1 MNSLQGHLLVAAPHQ
16 LDPNFAETVI
26 LVVTHCERGAL
37 GLIVNRPLPRGG
49 RPLWQRNFRR
59 QGTIPIFGQRRE
71 ASAGRWDCPLW
82 FGGPVT
88 GPLMAIHTAAAL
100 ADVKILPGVFFA
112 GRRKHVLGVLAART
126 RPYKVFAGYVGW
138 GPGQL
143 EHEADIGVWRVVP
156 ATRPQVFSRSDDLW
170 QELSAQASRLHLE
183 SLFHIRY
190 VPADPRL
197 N

>member
-1 MNSLQGHLLVAAPHQ
+1 MSSLQGHFLVAAPHQ

-26 LVVTHCERGAL
+26 LVVTHSERGAL
-37 GLIVNRPLPRGG
+37 GLIVNRPQPRGG

-59 QGTIPIFGQRRE
+59 RDPGKG
-71 ASAGRWDCPLW
+71 LLY

-88 GPLMAIHTAAAL
+88 GPLMAVHATPAL

-112 GRRKHVLGVLAART
+112 GSKRRVLAVLRGRT
-126 RPYKVFAGYVGW
+126 RPLKLFAGYVGW
-138 GPGQL
+138 GAGQL
-143 EHEADIGVWRVVP
+143 EHETDIGVWRVLP
-156 ATRPQVFSRSDDLW
+156 ATPPQIFSPSDDLW
-170 QELSAQASRLHLE
+170 QELSIQASRLQLQA
-183 SLFHIRY
+183 LFHIHY